1 MQVFRIADYPEAIT
15 RSHTQRNARFA
26 SIGTAGGH
34 GSDPSLYGD
43 GVLIR
48 ENPRKAKSTDSSRAR
63 SFNEEKKIVDSAI
76 RRVDAYTLYLRI

>member
-1 MQVFRIADYPEAIT
+1 MQVFRIADNPEAIT

-63 SFNEEKKIVDSAI
+63 SLTK
-76 RRVDAYTLYLRI
+76 RRRLLTVQSGG